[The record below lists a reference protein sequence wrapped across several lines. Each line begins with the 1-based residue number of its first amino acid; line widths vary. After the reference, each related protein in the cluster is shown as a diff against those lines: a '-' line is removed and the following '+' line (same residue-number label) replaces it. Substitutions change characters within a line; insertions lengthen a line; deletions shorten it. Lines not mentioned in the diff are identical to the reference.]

1 MPLDPVAAGLLQQ
14 ITDAGMPPLNEMSPS
29 DARVAAQA
37 FADLA
42 GEGDPVGSAED
53 RTIPGPHGDIPVRV
67 YTPNGGTAPRPVL
80 VYIHG
85 GGWVIGDIPTT
96 DAICRD
102 VANRAE
108 CVVVS
113 VDYRLSPEHKF
124 PIPLNDCFAAVK
136 WVADNAASLGADP
149 GRVAVGGDS
158 AGGNLSAAIA
168 LRARDEGGPALTY
181 QLLVYPVTNYSFDTE
196 SYDVNGK
203 DYLLTRDMMEWFWD
217 HYVNSAADGDD
228 PLASPLRA
236 KDLSGLPPATVFTA
250 EFDPLRDEGEAYA
263 ARLTDAGVAVKH
275 KRFEGQIHAFWQM
288 PGLFPAALQAADI
301 AAADLKAAFGT
312 A

>member
-1 MPLDPVAAGLLQQ
+1 MPLDPAAAGLLQQ
-14 ITDAGMPPLNEMSPS
+14 IADAGMPPLNEMSPS
-29 DARVAAQA
+29 DARAAAGA
-37 FADLA
+37 FAELA
-42 GEGDPVGSAED
+42 GEGDPVASAED

-67 YTPNGGTAPRPVL
+67 YTPTGGTAPRPVL

-136 WVADNAASLGADP
+136 WVAENAASVGGDP
-149 GRVAVGGDS
+149 ARIAVGGDS

-168 LRARDEGGPALTY
+168 LRARDEGGPTIQH

-217 HYVNSAADGDD
+217 HYLNKPGDGDD

-263 ARLTDAGVAVKH
+263 QRLSDAGVAVKH
-275 KRFEGQIHAFWQM
+275 IRFDGQIHAFWQM
-288 PGLFPAALQAADI
+288 PGLFPAALQAADQ
-301 AAADLKAAFGT
+301 AAAELKASFGT